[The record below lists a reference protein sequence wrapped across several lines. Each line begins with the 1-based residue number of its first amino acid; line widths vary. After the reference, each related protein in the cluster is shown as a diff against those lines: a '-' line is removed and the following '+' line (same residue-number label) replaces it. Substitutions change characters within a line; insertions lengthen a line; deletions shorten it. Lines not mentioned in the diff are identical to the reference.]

1 MVWYYLCVARPLRV
15 EVAGGLYHVIV
26 RGNERRNVFRDDAD
40 RSRYLTRLA
49 FYREKFS
56 FRVLAYCLMDNH
68 VHLAIETGK
77 IPLPRIMAGLQS
89 SYTQYF
95 NRRHER
101 SGHLFQGRYKAF
113 LVEKDRYALALLR
126 YIHENPVKA
135 RVAEKA
141 EDFGWSSDRAYRRG
155 RGPEWL
161 DLDPLLS
168 MLGRGRSAAIREY
181 RRLMREAV
189 EEPYDEVATWGQAVK
204 GDEAFA
210 DRVLQEA
217 GEPPVLP
224 RGLTV
229 ERIARHV
236 ARLDGLDLGRLRG
249 RSRDRESSRARLTVA
264 WLGRE
269 VAKIPVAQAA
279 RFFGRDTS
287 TMISGV
293 NKLEW
298 DMEHDRGLRKKLDAL
313 REEVSQR
320 VK

>member
-1 MVWYYLCVARPLRV
+1 MARPVRV
-15 EVAGGLYHVIV
+15 EVAGGLYHVIA
-26 RGNERRNVFRDDAD
+26 RGNERRNVFRHDGD

-68 VHLAIETGK
+68 VHLAIEAGK
-77 IPLPRIMAGLQS
+77 TPLSRIMAGLQS

-135 RVAEKA
+135 RVVERA

-161 DLDPLLS
+161 DADRLLS
-168 MLGRGRSAAIREY
+168 MLGRGRSAAIRGY
-181 RRLMREAV
+181 RRLMREEI
-189 EEPYDEVATWGQAVK
+189 EEPYDEAATWGQAVK

-210 DRVLQEA
+210 DRALQEA
-217 GEPPVLP
+217 GEPPVVP
-224 RGLTV
+224 RGFTA
-229 ERIARHV
+229 ERIARTV
-236 ARLDGLDLGRLRG
+236 ARLQGLELGRLRG
-249 RSRDRESSRARLTVA
+249 RSQDRESSRARLTVA

-269 VAKIPVAQAA
+269 VARIPIARAA

-287 TMISGV
+287 TMINGV
-293 NKLEW
+293 NKLES
-298 DMEHDRGLRKKLDAL
+298 EIERDRAL
-313 REEVSQR
+313 RQRLHGIREELRRSANNPIS
-320 VK
+320 KD

>member
-1 MVWYYLCVARPLRV
+1 VSRPLRV
-15 EVAGGLYHVIV
+15 AVVGGLYHVIV

-40 RSRYLTRLA
+40 RSRYLSRLA

-77 IPLPRIMAGLQS
+77 VPLPRIMAGLQS

-95 NRRHER
+95 NRRHQR

-113 LVEKDRYALALLR
+113 LVEKNRYGLALLR

-135 RVAEKA
+135 RVVEKA
-141 EDFGWSSDRAYRRG
+141 EEFGWSSDRSYRRG
-155 RGPEWL
+155 RGPDWL
-161 DLDPLLS
+161 NVDRLLS
-168 MLGRGRSAAIREY
+168 MLGRRRSAAIRDY
-181 RRLMREAV
+181 RRLMREVV

-217 GEPPVLP
+217 GESPVLP
-224 RGLTV
+224 RGVTV
-229 ERIARHV
+229 EGIARRV
-236 ARLDGLDLGRLRG
+236 ARIEGLELERLRG

-269 VAKIPVAQAA
+269 IAQIPVARAA

-287 TMISGV
+287 TMINGV
-293 NKLEW
+293 NKLER
-298 DMEHDRGLRKKLDAL
+298 DMERDRDLRQTLHAL
-313 REEVSQR
+313 RAEIRPPVG
-320 VK
+320 

>member
-155 RGPEWL
+155 P
-161 DLDPLLS
+161 
-168 MLGRGRSAAIREY
+168 M
-181 RRLMREAV
+181 V
-189 EEPYDEVATWGQAVK
+189 
-204 GDEAFA
+204 
-210 DRVLQEA
+210 
-217 GEPPVLP
+217 
-224 RGLTV
+224 
-229 ERIARHV
+229 
-236 ARLDGLDLGRLRG
+236 
-249 RSRDRESSRARLTVA
+249 
-264 WLGRE
+264 
-269 VAKIPVAQAA
+269 
-279 RFFGRDTS
+279 
-287 TMISGV
+287 SGV

-298 DMEHDRGLRKKLDAL
+298 DMEHDRDLRKKLDAL

>member
-1 MVWYYLCVARPLRV
+1 M

-77 IPLPRIMAGLQS
+77 IPLPRIMTGLQS

-113 LVEKDRYALALLR
+113 LVERDRYALALLR

-161 DLDPLLS
+161 DVDPLLS
-168 MLGRGRSAAIREY
+168 MMGRGRSAAIREY

-189 EEPYDEVATWGQAVK
+189 EEPYDEVATWRQAVK

-236 ARLDGLDLGRLRG
+236 ARLDGLDLGCLRG

>member
-1 MVWYYLCVARPLRV
+1 
-15 EVAGGLYHVIV
+15 
-26 RGNERRNVFRDDAD
+26 
-40 RSRYLTRLA
+40 
-49 FYREKFS
+49 
-56 FRVLAYCLMDNH
+56 
-68 VHLAIETGK
+68 
-77 IPLPRIMAGLQS
+77 
-89 SYTQYF
+89 
-95 NRRHER
+95 
-101 SGHLFQGRYKAF
+101 
-113 LVEKDRYALALLR
+113 
-126 YIHENPVKA
+126 
-135 RVAEKA
+135 VAEKA

-161 DLDPLLS
+161 DMDPLLS

-229 ERIARHV
+229 ERIARQV

-269 VAKIPVAQAA
+269 VAKIPIAQAA

-287 TMISGV
+287 TMINGV
-293 NKLEW
+293 NKLEA
-298 DMEHDRGLRKKLDAL
+298 DMERDRGLRQTLHAL
-313 REEVSQR
+313 REKVRQPAGIIP
-320 VK
+320 

>member
-1 MVWYYLCVARPLRV
+1 VARPLRV

-141 EDFGWSSDRAYRRG
+141 EDFGWSSDRSYRRG

-229 ERIARHV
+229 ERIARQV

-269 VAKIPVAQAA
+269 VAKIPIAQAA

-287 TMISGV
+287 TMINGV
-293 NKLEW
+293 NKLEA
-298 DMEHDRGLRKKLDAL
+298 DMERDRGLRQRLHAL
-313 REEVSQR
+313 REKVRQPAGIIP
-320 VK
+320 